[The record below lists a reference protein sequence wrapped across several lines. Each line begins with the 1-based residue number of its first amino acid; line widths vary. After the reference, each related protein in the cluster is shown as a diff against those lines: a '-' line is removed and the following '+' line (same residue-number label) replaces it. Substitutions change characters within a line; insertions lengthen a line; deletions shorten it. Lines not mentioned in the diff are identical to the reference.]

1 MKQLIIAIGIA
12 AAAAVVSCSQTP
24 EEKKKSKDETYM
36 DNAHTY
42 VQSMLEKSTN
52 PNDKNVLSIDPVKID
67 SVQDF
72 NEYIGL
78 LYQKNLLLLKS
89 EEEMEKLQ
97 PLLELQE
104 MAGDNSGLSP
114 ALSQDLRKYEA
125 EIKEIDAKMKTASKK
140 KSGEIVYIKF
150 KVKNKDATTDDV
162 TMSFVFNDDL
172 TLNGEMMQAYYGN

>member
-12 AAAAVVSCSQTP
+12 AAVVSCGQTP

-36 DNAHTY
+36 ENAKTY
-42 VQSMLEKSTN
+42 VQSMIDKSTN
-52 PNDKNVLSIDPVKID
+52 PNDKNVLSIEPVKID
-67 SVQDF
+67 SIQDF

-78 LYQKNLLLLKS
+78 EYQKNLLLLKS
-89 EEEMEKLQ
+89 QTEMEQLQ

-104 MAGDNSGLSP
+104 LAGDNSGLSP

-125 EIKEIDAKMKTASKK
+125 EIKQIDAKMKTASKK

-162 TMSFVFNDDL
+162 TMSFVFNEDL